1 MKNFT
6 LAVILFLGVWAASAQ
21 TGAPSTI
28 KAEVN
33 GMVCAFCAQGI
44 EKKIKAMPQ
53 TKDVLVN
60 LDKRLVAVELK
71 PGQTVT
77 HDKIKA
83 AITDSGYDVTKIET
97 VPVSVKELKA
107 QLK

>member
-1 MKNFT
+1 MKSI
-6 LAVILFLGVWAASAQ
+6 VIAIALSLLSLSASAQ
-21 TGAPSTI
+21 TSAASTI

-53 TKDVLVN
+53 AGDVYVN
-60 LDKRLVAVELK
+60 LDKRLVAVEMK
-71 PGQTVT
+71 PGQTVG

-83 AITDSGYDVTKIET
+83 AIEDSGYDVVKIET
-97 VPVSVKELKA
+97 VSASVKDLKA